1 MEQLLSLLKTIPEYA
16 AMVSSLQDG
25 ESVAV
30 TGIGQINR
38 SHMIAGLC
46 RSINRPMVVLCQD
59 DLAARRLQEELK
71 GFLADTAPILPGR
84 DLTLYDAAV
93 VSRSWEQKRLR
104 QLYDLAAGKTG
115 LQIMTWES
123 LSLRT
128 MPKAAL
134 LAAAFSLEVG
144 REYAVEDLISRLT
157 AAGYNRCGMVE
168 GPGQFAV
175 RGGILDIFSPAE
187 DRPVRA
193 EFFGDELDTMGFFDP
208 ATQRRSE
215 NITSVTVLPVAET
228 QPGLHPGGVEGLCKD
243 ITSLI
248 SRQKR
253 RKNINE
259 PLIATLEKDLNK
271 YESGLHNPASDRYM
285 ALIYPEM
292 ATAADY
298 IPDGAVVAVCDHGN
312 LQRAAR
318 SRCDE
323 MGMQLDSM
331 LGAGLV
337 AGELCDYVC
346 QWEDFCK
353 TLQIGRAHV

>member
-46 RSINRPMVVLCQD
+46 RTLNRPMVVLCQD

-71 GFLADTAPILPGR
+71 GFLSDTAPILPGR

-168 GPGQFAV
+168 G
-175 RGGILDIFSPAE
+175 
-187 DRPVRA
+187 DRK
-193 EFFGDELDTMGFFDP
+193 
-208 ATQRRSE
+208 
-215 NITSVTVLPVAET
+215 SVV
-228 QPGLHPGGVEGLCKD
+228 
-243 ITSLI
+243 
-248 SRQKR
+248 
-253 RKNINE
+253 
-259 PLIATLEKDLNK
+259 
-271 YESGLHNPASDRYM
+271 
-285 ALIYPEM
+285 
-292 ATAADY
+292 
-298 IPDGAVVAVCDHGN
+298 
-312 LQRAAR
+312 
-318 SRCDE
+318 
-323 MGMQLDSM
+323 
-331 LGAGLV
+331 
-337 AGELCDYVC
+337 
-346 QWEDFCK
+346 
-353 TLQIGRAHV
+353 

>member
-46 RSINRPMVVLCQD
+46 RSLNRPMVVLCQD

-134 LAAAFSLEVG
+134 LSAAFSLEVG
-144 REYAVEDLISRLT
+144 REYAVEDLTLPSHRRRIQPLRH
-157 AAGYNRCGMVE
+157 
-168 GPGQFAV
+168 
-175 RGGILDIFSPAE
+175 GG
-187 DRPVRA
+187 
-193 EFFGDELDTMGFFDP
+193 
-208 ATQRRSE
+208 
-215 NITSVTVLPVAET
+215 
-228 QPGLHPGGVEGLCKD
+228 
-243 ITSLI
+243 
-248 SRQKR
+248 
-253 RKNINE
+253 
-259 PLIATLEKDLNK
+259 
-271 YESGLHNPASDRYM
+271 
-285 ALIYPEM
+285 
-292 ATAADY
+292 
-298 IPDGAVVAVCDHGN
+298 
-312 LQRAAR
+312 
-318 SRCDE
+318 
-323 MGMQLDSM
+323 
-331 LGAGLV
+331 GAGSVRRPWRHSGHLLPRRRPAC
-337 AGELCDYVC
+337 AGRILRR
-346 QWEDFCK
+346 
-353 TLQIGRAHV
+353 RAGHHGLL

>member
-46 RSINRPMVVLCQD
+46 RSLNRPMVVLCQD

-71 GFLADTAPILPGR
+71 GFLSDTAPILPGR

-104 QLYDLAAGKTG
+104 QLYDLAVGKTS

-144 REYAVEDLISRLT
+144 REYAVEDLTSRLT

-175 RGGILDIFSPAE
+175 RGGILDIFSPPKTGLSGRNSSATSWTPWASLTR
-187 DRPVRA
+187 RPSAAVRTSPPSP
-193 EFFGDELDTMGFFDP
+193 FFPWRRLSRGFIP
-208 ATQRRSE
+208 AVWRGCAK
-215 NITSVTVLPVAET
+215 ILP
-228 QPGLHPGGVEGLCKD
+228 P
-243 ITSLI
+243 
-248 SRQKR
+248 
-253 RKNINE
+253 
-259 PLIATLEKDLNK
+259 
-271 YESGLHNPASDRYM
+271 
-285 ALIYPEM
+285 
-292 ATAADY
+292 
-298 IPDGAVVAVCDHGN
+298 
-312 LQRAAR
+312 
-318 SRCDE
+318 
-323 MGMQLDSM
+323 
-331 LGAGLV
+331 
-337 AGELCDYVC
+337 
-346 QWEDFCK
+346 
-353 TLQIGRAHV
+353 